1 MITYQY
7 TQKDWTTFKEG
18 IKREW
23 AVTNGIG
30 GYAGSSMIGA
40 HSRTHQGYL
49 IASLHA
55 PIERYLVFSKIN
67 ETATVGTSTV
77 SFETSQHCAS
87 GKTVY
92 TEGQKFLT
100 SFIYDGSV
108 HYTYE
113 TDNFSFEKHIT
124 LKRNANVC
132 AVAYEL
138 TAGDSGCTFTLTPL
152 FNYREHSESSTPDT
166 LKFETFTEDRA
177 FYLVPEKNKDIAI
190 RFQTSEGTFSERE
203 TVYDIDMQLQIEV
216 DLETDGLDC
225 HYCPVDL
232 SIAVP
237 ANTTKKVSILCSIG
251 DVNERPAPVSAT
263 EAFSILEENARCHAE
278 LFEKAGYRDS
288 FANQLVLASDQ
299 FLTYRESTKMM
310 TVLAGLPWFT
320 DWGRD
325 TMIAFTGLTLCTKR
339 FKEAEEILLTFAR
352 YIRHGI
358 VPNMFPDDNMPP
370 LYNTV
375 DASLWYFYAV
385 YQYLHYNPAA
395 EAEAFVKEQIF
406 PHLKEIISAYEKG
419 TDFSIYMEDD
429 GLIHAGSGL
438 DQITWMD
445 VRVGDWVATP
455 RHGKPVEI
463 NALWYNALRIM
474 ESLCEKFDED
484 ASAYRT
490 RANQVKESF
499 NAKFWDSSNQ
509 CLFDVVDGDEPD
521 DHIRPNQIYAVSL
534 PFSLL
539 PEEQEKAVVA
549 LVEKELFVGCGLRSL
564 APDHPD
570 YHGIY
575 CGALAK
581 RDAAYHQG
589 TAWGFLL
596 GGFFSAYMKV
606 NHHSS
611 SAAENAVRM
620 LEPVRKHL
628 TDSGCIG
635 SISEIFDG
643 DAPHN
648 PRGCYAQAWSVG
660 EVLRC
665 YCEDILPYL

>member
-138 TAGDSGCTFTLTPL
+138 TAGDSDCTFTLTPL

-166 LKFETFTEDRA
+166 LKFETFTEDRT

-251 DVNERPAPVSAT
+251 DVNERPAPVSGT

-278 LFEKAGYRDS
+278 LFEKAGYHDS

-438 DQITWMD
+438 DPITWMD

-474 ESLCEKFDED
+474 ESLCEKIDED

-490 RANQVKESF
+490 RAEQVKESF
-499 NAKFWDSSNQ
+499 NAKFWDSANQ

-611 SAAENAVRM
+611 SAAENAVHM

-628 TDSGCIG
+628 SDSGCIG

-643 DAPHN
+643 DTPHN